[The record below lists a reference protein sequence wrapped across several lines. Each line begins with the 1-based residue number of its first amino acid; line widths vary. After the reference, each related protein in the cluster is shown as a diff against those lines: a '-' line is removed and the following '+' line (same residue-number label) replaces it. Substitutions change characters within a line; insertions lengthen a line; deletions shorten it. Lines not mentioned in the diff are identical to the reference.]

1 MSQPNIIG
9 LVQHGTRNPLQRNAM
24 RRQTTHGM
32 DNGVVR
38 AWPTTEWAGTQ
49 GTLAAGQ
56 AGHDGA
62 GGTPTGGVGVNAS
75 PLSPPL
81 AILPFRQPH

>member
-1 MSQPNIIG
+1 MAG
-9 LVQHGTRNPLQRNAM
+9 CEHGQS
-24 RRQTTHGM
+24 
-32 DNGVVR
+32 VVAGDGR
-38 AWPTTEWAGTQ
+38 AGAQ
-49 GTLAAGQ
+49 GKLAAGQ

-81 AILPFRQPH
+81 AIFAFRQPH